1 MVKKNQSLLEKIF
14 LTLKNKTY
22 KYMTSISENVY
33 ICKLYDILDK
43 YNNTY
48 HRCTYILILNQIHI
62 LALV

>member
-1 MVKKNQSLLEKIF
+1 
-14 LTLKNKTY
+14 
-22 KYMTSISENVY
+22 MTSISENVY
-33 ICKLYDILDK
+33 IGKLSDILDK